1 MAVVEFQSALYH
13 HIESTVFPTI
23 SLNSPEHPHS
33 LISKLLKIASIAHH
47 GYLHPIKLLITS
59 TRTLD

>member
-13 HIESTVFPTI
+13 YIKGTVFPTI

-33 LISKLLKIASIAHH
+33 LIPKLLKITPIAHH
-47 GYLHPIKLLITS
+47 WYLHPIKLLITL
-59 TRTLD
+59 TLALD